1 MNTRTLHITTC
12 LLAFVLSI
20 MNLKAQT
27 YVKANAD
34 LTGIDYTKIPKGG
47 KWMLSTDGTDNGK
60 NIFYLPGET
69 AMTLN
74 VAEQIAKLQI
84 VVNKG

>member
-1 MNTRTLHITTC
+1 
-12 LLAFVLSI
+12 

-34 LTGIDYTKIPKGG
+34 LTGIDYTKIPKGE

-60 NIFYLPGET
+60 NFSIDFSKHGIEVVIDITSCTTRLENILSLGQ
-69 AMTLN
+69 N
-74 VAEQIAKLQI
+74 IA
-84 VVNKG
+84 NW